1 MKRILTIALLAFAF
15 SMSAQTK
22 TDIPAYRSSHD
33 GGESEHIRHAE
44 AGIRNK
50 LLKT

>member
-22 TDIPAYRSSHD
+22 TDIPDTGATMMMANWNISVMPKL
-33 GGESEHIRHAE
+33 AF
-44 AGIRNK
+44 GINF
-50 LLKT
+50 

>member
-1 MKRILTIALLAFAF
+1 MKRILTFALLAFAF

-22 TDIPAYRSSHD
+22 TDIPEYRSNHD
-33 GGESEHIRHAE
+33 DGESEHIRHAE
-44 AGIRNK
+44 AVIRNK